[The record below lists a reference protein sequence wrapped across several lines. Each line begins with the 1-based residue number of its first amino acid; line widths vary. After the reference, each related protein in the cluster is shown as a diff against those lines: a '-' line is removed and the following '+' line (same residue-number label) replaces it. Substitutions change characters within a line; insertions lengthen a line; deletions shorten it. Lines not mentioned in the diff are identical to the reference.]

1 MKDKSLLRKR
11 LKRAALLVLLL
22 YAAGRGESL
31 AQNQVAILQHG
42 EETTAFYG
50 ADAFKQAH
58 TAAVDG
64 DIITL
69 SGLSFNVPSEVTKAI
84 TLRGAGV
91 AADTVV
97 GTQATVLSGVTF
109 NVPYDWDTGLTL
121 SVEGIRFD
129 GNTIIRHL
137 KNPVFTKCNFTS
149 VSYYSSTSYP
159 GRMYDAQF
167 VDCKIATISFYKF
180 ENTSLLNSVVSHFSN
195 ISADYNVVATNSI
208 LRYES
213 TGSYSSFF
221 DGLSA
226 YNSIIIRE
234 ITGGPYPM
242 PSSTCVF
249 VNCIGINQPF
259 GSGYTSNCLEYDEE
273 YEYGFLDYEYV
284 FETYDGV
291 NFWFDS
297 FTLTEEAASFET
309 TDGTQVGIYGGY
321 APYTDKP
328 SYVVRTQVTV
338 PNRSNNEG
346 KLNVEIEIIDEDE

>member
-22 YAAGRGESL
+22 CVAGLGESL

-50 ADAFKQAH
+50 ANAFVQAH

-69 SGLSFNVPSEVTKAI
+69 SGLSFNVPSEVTKSI

-91 AADTVV
+91 TADTVA

-109 NVPYDWDTGLTL
+109 NVPYVNDSITL
-121 SVEGIRFD
+121 SVEGISFI
-129 GNTIIRHL
+129 GSTHMKSL
-137 KNPVFTKCNFTS
+137 VSPVFTKCNFDAIS
-149 VSYYSSTSYP
+149 GNSYYPSS
-159 GRMYDAQF
+159 DAQF
-167 VDCKIATISFYKF
+167 INCKICSFNCYYF
-180 ENTSLLNSVVSHFSN
+180 TNTTFINSVVNSCSFAS
-195 ISADYNVVATNSI
+195 SSYNVLAYNSI
-208 LRYES
+208 LRYS
-213 TGSYSSFF
+213 TNVNCFGFE
-221 DGLSA
+221 GLSA
-226 YNSIIIRE
+226 YNSILINDA
-234 ITGGPYPM
+234 TNSTYHQYPA
-242 PSSTCVF
+242 STCVF
-249 VNCIGINQPF
+249 VNCIGIEVYYIVFN
-259 GSGYTSNCLEYDEE
+259 GYTSNCITTDENGNALT
-273 YEYGFLDYEYV
+273 YADV
-284 FETYDGV
+284 FETYDGTS
-291 NFWFDS
+291 DYYDDEPY
-297 FTLTEEAASFET
+297 TLTEFASGFMG
-309 TDGTQVGIYGGY
+309 TDGTQVGIYGGGY